1 MAIIFWW
8 IRQMVLILL
17 GSFFLYYG
25 IKLLISSYSLD
36 DPYTFIMTF
45 FASNFIILISA
56 ALIIGFVYR
65 MVAVYRQSKKNDT
78 NKNCTTPAKNKNIK
92 NNYE

>member
-1 MAIIFWW
+1 MTFMWGVFWW
-8 IRQMVLILL
+8 LRQIVLILL

-25 IKLLISSYSLD
+25 IELLISAYRLD

-45 FASNFIILISA
+45 FASNFMILISA

-65 MVAVYRQSKKNDT
+65 MIAVYRHSKD
-78 NKNCTTPAKNKNIK
+78 ADSDSA
-92 NNYE
+92 